1 MSLRVSETINE
12 SAEDEFGHTICLN
25 IGFIPRRV
33 IRLKGI
39 NRLRWT
45 SRLRNINLASD
56 DSSLV

>member
-1 MSLRVSETINE
+1 VSETINE
-12 SAEDEFGHTICLN
+12 SAKDEFGHTICLN